1 MVDFPDPEAPT
12 SATHVPGSMVRETL
26 VRAGVVGRSG

>member
-12 SATHVPGSMVRETL
+12 SAIVFPAENVRL
-26 VRAGVVGRSG
+26 RLRNYIFAL